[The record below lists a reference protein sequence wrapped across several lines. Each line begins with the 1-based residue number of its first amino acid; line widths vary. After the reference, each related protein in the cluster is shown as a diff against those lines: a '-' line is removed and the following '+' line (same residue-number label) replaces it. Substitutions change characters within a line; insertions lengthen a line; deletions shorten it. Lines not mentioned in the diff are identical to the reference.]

1 LIERNLKGMKL
12 KMHPKKCRVQEVH
25 KGIKFIGAYIMPH
38 RLYITNRVRNK
49 FYNKILC
56 INKQNEYGEL
66 DIRKAVATINSYLG
80 MMRYYRTYNIRLG
93 CFSAIDNEVKKSI
106 YGTKHL
112 YSVKLN
118 KEIKNK
124 IRLWQEQELWEQL
137 NLT

>member
-1 LIERNLKGMKL
+1 M
-12 KMHPKKCRVQEVH
+12 
-25 KGIKFIGAYIMPH
+25 
-38 RLYITNRVRNK
+38 
-49 FYNKILC
+49 
-56 INKQNEYGEL
+56 
-66 DIRKAVATINSYLG
+66 
-80 MMRYYRTYNIRLG
+80 
-93 CFSAIDNEVKKSI
+93 